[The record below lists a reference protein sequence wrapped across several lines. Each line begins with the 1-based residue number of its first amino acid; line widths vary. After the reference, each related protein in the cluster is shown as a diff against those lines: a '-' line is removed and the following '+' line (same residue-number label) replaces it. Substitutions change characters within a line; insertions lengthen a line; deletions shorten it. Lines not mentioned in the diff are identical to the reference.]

1 MTHTPTPYKVEQGQ
15 GYHCGRWVITAE
27 GMPPHSPLAHVSQ
40 ICGPE
45 ESYPDA
51 QFIVTALNAHEEL
64 VAALK
69 GLLYEPMAERTVYA
83 AKKILHT
90 IEKGG

>member
-1 MTHTPTPYKVEQGQ
+1 MTHTPTPWETRELSNGDWAISQKGAP
-15 GYHCGRWVITAE
+15 TAHTTVHTWNGKE
-27 GMPPHSPLAHVSQ
+27 GNAT
-40 ICGPE
+40 
-45 ESYPDA
+45 A
-51 QFIVTALNAHEEL
+51 QFIVTACNAHEEL

-69 GLLYEPMAERTVYA
+69 GLLYEPMAERTVDA